1 MKKTGWRDA
10 KVSTFGN
17 IPAGAYVCE
26 IKSVTDVPGREYL
39 LVEYDVAE
47 GDFAGYFGERAE
59 RWGSWP
65 SGGKM
70 YWSYKNSALGM
81 FKARIQAVE
90 KSNAGYAFDDDE
102 RTLTGKRVGLV
113 LCEEEY
119 RNNSGEISTR
129 IKADRAVPVA
139 DVPKTTAPAIKKL
152 KEESEPQ
159 AGKFEE
165 VDDMGDLPF

>member
-26 IKSVTDVPGREYL
+26 IKSVTDVPDREYL
-39 LVEYDVAE
+39 LIEYDIAE
-47 GDFAGYFGERAE
+47 GDYIGYFSERAE
-59 RWGSWP
+59 RWDSWP

-70 YWSYKNSALGM
+70 YWSYKQSALGM

-90 KSNAGYAFDDDE
+90 KSNTGYAFDDDE
-102 RTLTGKRVGLV
+102 CTLTGKRVGLV

-119 RNNSGEISTR
+119 RKNSGEISTR

-139 DVPKTTAPAIKKL
+139 DVPKTAVPPIRRL
-152 KEESEPQ
+152 KEEAKSPASVFTEISDT
-159 AGKFEE
+159 E
-165 VDDMGDLPF
+165 DLPF

>member
-26 IKSVTDVPGREYL
+26 IKNVTDVLDREYL
-39 LVEYDVAE
+39 LIEYDIAE
-47 GDFAGYFGERAE
+47 GDYIGYFSERAE

-70 YWSYKNSALGM
+70 YWSYKQSALGM

-90 KSNAGYAFDDDE
+90 RSNAGYTFNDDE
-102 RTLTGKRVGLV
+102 NTLVGKRVGLV

-119 RNNSGEISTR
+119 RNNNGDISTR
-129 IKADRAVPVA
+129 IKADRAVPVE
-139 DVPKTTAPAIKKL
+139 DVPKTAAPAIKRL
-152 KEESEPQ
+152 KEESKPPVS
-159 AGKFEE
+159 GFTE
-165 VDDMGDLPF
+165 VDDDGDLPF